1 MDNQDKAAIVLKLAT
16 ASPMDKPARNNSENL
31 IDREFITIVTQRL
44 FGNEG
49 LRANASLQIRNPSA
63 LMNSLSIKKKFGSM
77 LIAFYEPLVCE
88 ESV

>member
-49 LRANASLQIRNPSA
+49 LRANASSPK
-63 LMNSLSIKKKFGSM
+63 M
-77 LIAFYEPLVCE
+77 
-88 ESV
+88 